1 VAADFGGTLVELV
14 VVVAILVAV
23 GDLLGLLLEEVRVR
37 DGREGGRLVD
47 DRGVVDLLVDG
58 RGVVDGGGLDSLP
71 LDDRLNWG
79 QLCSTGRDARRASAT
94 RP

>member
-1 VAADFGGTLVELV
+1 MVAADLGGALEDLVLV
-14 VVVAILVAV
+14 VAVLVAV

-58 RGVVDGGGLDSLP
+58 RGVVDGGGLDGFT
-71 LDDRLNWG
+71 LDDRLDW
-79 QLCSTGRDARRASAT
+79 D
-94 RP
+94 